1 MTVATSFIIAVSLLL
16 TEGAGQSQTSDAT
29 VATLDVRPG
38 ERLIV
43 TTPRETIRGRV
54 LRLADDGLVLADGS
68 AQYTVLL
75 HDLNRVER
83 RRDSIWNGALIG
95 YSAGFALGFAV
106 VIANPCGPHDF
117 LCWDG
122 PEFGAAFGGI
132 ITGPIGM
139 AAGAITDA
147 LIRRPRV
154 VFERGSRSQARI
166 AVLPLLAPA
175 GGGMRVAIVF

>member
-1 MTVATSFIIAVSLLL
+1 MTVAASFIAAWLLL
-16 TEGAGQSQTSDAT
+16 AEGAPQSLAPDAT

-43 TTPRETIRGRV
+43 TTPRETIRGRL
-54 LRLADDGLVLADGS
+54 LRLADDGLVLADGP
-68 AQYTVLL
+68 AQHTVPL

-95 YSAGFALGFAV
+95 YGVGFGLGFAV

-154 VFERGSRSQARI
+154 VFERNSTSQARI
-166 AVLPLLAPA
+166 AVMPVLVPY
-175 GGGMRVAIVF
+175 GGGVRLAIVF

>member
-1 MTVATSFIIAVSLLL
+1 MTIAASIIAWALL
-16 TEGAGQSQTSDAT
+16 AGGSPQSQAPDAT

-54 LRLADDGLVLADGS
+54 LRLADDGLVLADGP
-68 AQYTVLL
+68 AQHTVPL

-83 RRDSIWNGALIG
+83 RRDSIWNGALWG
-95 YSAGFALGFAV
+95 YGVGFGLGFFM
-106 VIANPCGPHDF
+106 VITNPCGPDAF

-122 PEFGAAFGGI
+122 PGFGAAVGGI

-154 VFERGSRSQARI
+154 VFERGATGPARS
-166 AVLPLLAPA
+166 
-175 GGGMRVAIVF
+175 

>member
-1 MTVATSFIIAVSLLL
+1 MTLAASFIAAWALL
-16 TEGAGQSQTSDAT
+16 AGGFPQSQAPDAT

-54 LRLADDGLVLADGS
+54 LRVADDGLVLADGP
-68 AQYTVLL
+68 AQHTVPF

-95 YSAGFALGFAV
+95 YGVGFGLGFAV
-106 VIANPCGPHDF
+106 VIANPCGPRDF

-122 PEFGAAFGGI
+122 PGFATAYGGI
-132 ITGPIGM
+132 ITGPLGM

-154 VFERGSRSQARI
+154 VFERGSTSQARM
-166 AVLPLLAPA
+166 AVMPVLLPD
-175 GGGMRVAIVF
+175 GGGARVAIVF

>member
-1 MTVATSFIIAVSLLL
+1 MTVAASFIAAWLLL
-16 TEGAGQSQTSDAT
+16 AEGAPQSLAPDAT

-54 LRLADDGLVLADGS
+54 LRLADDGLVLADGP
-68 AQYTVLL
+68 AQHTVPL

-95 YSAGFALGFAV
+95 YGVGFGLGFVV

-154 VFERGSRSQARI
+154 VFERNPTSQARI
-166 AVLPLLAPA
+166 AVMPVLVPD
-175 GGGMRVAIVF
+175 GGGVRVAIVF

>member
-1 MTVATSFIIAVSLLL
+1 MTVAASFIAAWALL
-16 TEGAGQSQTSDAT
+16 AGGPPQSQAPDAT

-54 LRLADDGLVLADGS
+54 LRLADDGLVLADGP
-68 AQYTVLL
+68 AQHTVPL

-83 RRDSIWNGALIG
+83 RRDSIWNGALWG
-95 YSAGFALGFAV
+95 YGVGFGLGFFM
-106 VIANPCGPHDF
+106 VITNPCGPDAF
-117 LCWDG
+117 LCLDG
-122 PEFGAAFGGI
+122 PGFGAAAGGF

-154 VFERGSRSQARI
+154 VFERGSTSQARI
-166 AVLPLLAPA
+166 AVMPVLVPD
-175 GGGMRVAIVF
+175 GGGVRMAIVF

>member
-1 MTVATSFIIAVSLLL
+1 MTVAASFIAAWALL
-16 TEGAGQSQTSDAT
+16 AGGFPQSQAPDAT

-43 TTPRETIRGRV
+43 TTPHETIRGRV
-54 LRLADDGLVLADGS
+54 LRVADDGLVLADGP
-68 AQYTVLL
+68 AQHTVPF

-95 YSAGFALGFAV
+95 YGVGFGLGFAV
-106 VIANPCGPHDF
+106 VIANPCGPRDF

-122 PEFGAAFGGI
+122 PRFATAYGGI
-132 ITGPIGM
+132 ITGPLGM

-154 VFERGSRSQARI
+154 VFERGSTSQARI
-166 AVLPLLAPA
+166 AVMPVLLPD
-175 GGGMRVAIVF
+175 GGGGGRVAIVF